1 MNFLRMNYLHIYIN
15 YLQNYLFDLER
26 IEFNDINIDKLIHV
40 QHNQVLPI
48 VERWTCEES
57 VWNINSVMQHQLR
70 ISHL

>member
-26 IEFNDINIDKLIHV
+26 IEFNDINIDKLIHI

-48 VERWTCEES
+48 VEKWTCE
-57 VWNINSVMQHQLR
+57 
-70 ISHL
+70 